1 MQHTCSTAVDEQHY
15 KRLILERLEIYKE
28 AKLLDIN
35 RLVLDKLPDV
45 LDDKKKDNKVR
56 NLLQAMK
63 REGLID
69 LKGRIWR
76 MSKR

>member
-35 RLVLDKLPDV
+35 RLVLDRLPDV
-45 LDDKKKDNKVR
+45 LDEKKKDNKVR